1 MKKFE
6 DLLNKRDSE
15 LEKER
20 NEREL
25 RIREYNAKKQ
35 AAILRFVLSLLG
47 VLVGYYL
54 GVVKWDGGLFTGLFM
69 QLLLLVSG
77 VAAVVLLVQ
86 LFILLAK
93 NVE

>member
-6 DLLNKRDSE
+6 DLINKRNSE
-15 LEKER
+15 LEKEQ

-35 AAILRFVLSLLG
+35 IAILRFVLSLLG
-47 VLVGYYL
+47 VFVGYYL
-54 GVVKWDGGLFTGLFM
+54 GIIKWDGGLFTGLFM
-69 QLLLLVSG
+69 QLLLLVSC
-77 VAAVVLLVQ
+77 VAAVVFLVQ